1 MTALRRV
8 MVSKYITRT
17 MRSEDTDAARGISGR
32 SISTWEEVGE
42 AVFHGFGVDYEESSE
57 GFGNY
62 STVIVEWP
70 TGQVEMVR
78 ADKIRFLDPIHV
90 GVDKPENGDRSVTT
104 FATKEGDKVVILHQ
118 EVSP

>member
-1 MTALRRV
+1 MTTLRRV
-8 MVSKYITRT
+8 MVSKYITHP

-32 SISTWEEVGE
+32 SISNWEEVGE
-42 AVFHGFGVDYEESSE
+42 AVFHGFGVDFEESST

-62 STVIVEWP
+62 STAIVEWP

-78 ADKIRFLDPIHV
+78 ADKIRFIDPIRV
-90 GVDKPENGDRSVTT
+90 GVDKSENGDRSVTL
-104 FATKEGDKVVILHQ
+104 FATLEGGRLIIRGE